1 MTHNLSLILRCAM
14 ALTIAAASLF
24 VIGHIFIEPKEKLVK
39 REAVWF
45 DKTFSLTTIYA
56 NKNTQT

>member
-1 MTHNLSLILRCAM
+1 M